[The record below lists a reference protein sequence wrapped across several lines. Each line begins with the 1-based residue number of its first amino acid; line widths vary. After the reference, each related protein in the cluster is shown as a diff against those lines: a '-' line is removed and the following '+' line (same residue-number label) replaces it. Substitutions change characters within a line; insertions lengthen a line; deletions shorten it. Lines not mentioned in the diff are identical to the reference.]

1 MANAWR
7 WPRVR
12 SVVSGMTRSARRS
25 STSSAR
31 NPGPISARPR
41 KPRLLLRRRA
51 ALPAGRLSLTS
62 DTATRYSNQTA
73 KTLTLLQAVGF
84 PVLICGLIRCSSS
97 TMWTGPWRRAGEQR
111 VRTASPE
118 EPIWSASTTRR
129 RKTSCLCTAK
139 APASGS
145 ASSATQQREASR
157 MCVFTEWTL
166 VEAYWYTA
174 KTTSPHHAG
183 YSWSDGTPVSHTN
196 WGYGEPN
203 DHEGREECVEMVSST
218 NGTFSWWND
227 LNCDAHQDWICRI
240 TKGKNP
246 ILPPVPPSPVP
257 GK

>member
-1 MANAWR
+1 MRGDDLGSDR
-7 WPRVR
+7 WFLGWQGVLREVQ
-12 SVVSGMTRSARRS
+12 
-25 STSSAR
+25 
-31 NPGPISARPR
+31 
-41 KPRLLLRRRA
+41 LLLRETQA
-51 ALPAGRLSLTS
+51 
-62 DTATRYSNQTA
+62 RYQTA
-73 KTLTLLQAVGF
+73 HQSPDSSSGAGLRYRLDGSASLQILLQGIQIKRLQPWLFFKRWVF
-84 PVLICGLIRCSSS
+84 LCWFVGLIRCSSS
-97 TMWTGPWRRAGEQR
+97 TTWTGPWRRAGERR

-166 VEAYWYTA
+166 VEACWYTA
-174 KTTSPHHAG
+174 KTTSPRHVG

-196 WGYGEPN
+196 WGHGEPN

-246 ILPPVPPSPVP
+246 IQPPVPPSPVP